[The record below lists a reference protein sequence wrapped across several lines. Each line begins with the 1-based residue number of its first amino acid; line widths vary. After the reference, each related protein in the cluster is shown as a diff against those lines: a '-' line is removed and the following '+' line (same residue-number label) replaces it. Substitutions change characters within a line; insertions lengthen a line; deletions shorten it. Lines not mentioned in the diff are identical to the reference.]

1 MTYAT
6 WFRRRDAAE
15 PSGTRTGEGMMKKLA
30 LNLETLAVETFEIA
44 QAGEERG
51 TVQAAMTSPDNC
63 VSHTC
68 GDSVI
73 RACMD

>member
-1 MTYAT
+1 
-6 WFRRRDAAE
+6 
-15 PSGTRTGEGMMKKLA
+15 MKKLT
-30 LNLETLAVETFEIA
+30 LNLETLTVESFEVA
-44 QAGEERG
+44 RTGAPERG

-68 GDSVI
+68 GDSVV